1 MAEPTVIQCSTA
13 CSVTVSH
20 EITLPL
26 LNMTLE
32 EGAAISSAILLVW
45 AVGWAFRTLIRTL
58 KNTDG
63 NQPTED

>member
-1 MAEPTVIQCSTA
+1 MPESVIQCTST
-13 CSVTVSH
+13 CTVTVQH

-26 LNMTLE
+26 LNITLE